1 MSDFA
6 ATRLSPTTAA
16 PAAERVGRFLRSVY
30 AWMLAGLGVTA
41 VVAAAVAGSPAV
53 MRTIAA
59 NQLLFMVAL
68 VTELALVFYLSARVQ
83 SLTSTAATLLF
94 LVCSALNGG
103 GTLSVLL
110 LAYRGASIATT
121 FVVVP
126 SARWPA

>member
-103 GTLSVLL
+103 TLSVLL
-110 LAYRGASIATT
+110 LAHRGASIATT